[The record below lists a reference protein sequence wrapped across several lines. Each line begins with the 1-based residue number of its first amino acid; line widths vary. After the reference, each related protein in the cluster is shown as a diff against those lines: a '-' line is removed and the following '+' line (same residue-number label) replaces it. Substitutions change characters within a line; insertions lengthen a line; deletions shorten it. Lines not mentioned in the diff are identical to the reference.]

1 MILILLPASI
11 VAAANDAYIIRGN
24 QRTLEE
30 IQKAYA
36 EMPPVRYTPPAD
48 RWERLARTKERL
60 LVGGTLRVVMLG
72 DSIVNDTSR
81 SGWDLLVERR
91 HPTCRIEKVT
101 CVRGSTGCWWYKEPG
116 RVKEYVLDHMPDLVI
131 IGGISHRN
139 DIISIRDVIRQ
150 IRGSSQA
157 DILLMT
163 GAFGQ
168 VDPRDEKSWQTISD
182 PNSYTEYRKGL
193 E

>member
-1 MILILLPASI
+1 MVLTVLSTSL
-11 VAAANDAYIIRGN
+11 VTAANDVYVIRGN
-24 QRTLEE
+24 ERSLEQ

-36 EMPPVRYTPPAD
+36 EIPPVQYTPPSD
-48 RWERLARTKERL
+48 RWERLPKTKEL
-60 LVGGTLRVVMLG
+60 LLNGGALRVVMLG

-81 SGWDLLVERR
+81 SGWELLVERR

-131 IGGISHRN
+131 IGGISHRG
-139 DIISIRDVIRQ
+139 DVIPIREVIQQ
-150 IRGSSQA
+150 IRGASQA

-168 VDPRDEKSWQTISD
+168 VDPRIE
-182 PNSYTEYRKGL
+182 
-193 E
+193 